1 MPMPT
6 PDNGD
11 TALSPMRVR
20 PNPIVFSALAS
31 AITPAA
37 KPRAA
42 AGKLT
47 RGVLNGSQN
56 CSTIASTPKIK
67 MGQPPDVAGP
77 STRTMG

>member
-1 MPMPT
+1 MPMPM

-11 TALSPMRVR
+11 MAVSPMMVR

-37 KPRAA
+37 KPSAA

-47 RGVLNGSQN
+47 RGVLNGRPELQHNGRARQKSKW
-56 CSTIASTPKIK
+56 ASRPT
-67 MGQPPDVAGP
+67 
-77 STRTMG
+77 